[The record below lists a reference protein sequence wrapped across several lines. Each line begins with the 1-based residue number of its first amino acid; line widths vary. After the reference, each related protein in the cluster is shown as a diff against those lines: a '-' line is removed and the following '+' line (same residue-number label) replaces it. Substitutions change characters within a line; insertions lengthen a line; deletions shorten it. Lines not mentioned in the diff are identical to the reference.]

1 MLDVRRRHPGLSE
14 EHRVRILRASTQI
27 REMENAVEGLEGEMP
42 LERVSEFNRRL
53 TDFQSILLPEL
64 EDQLQQPA

>member
-27 REMENAVEGLEGEMP
+27 GEMENAVEGLEGEMP
-42 LERVSEFNRRL
+42 LEMVSEFNRRL